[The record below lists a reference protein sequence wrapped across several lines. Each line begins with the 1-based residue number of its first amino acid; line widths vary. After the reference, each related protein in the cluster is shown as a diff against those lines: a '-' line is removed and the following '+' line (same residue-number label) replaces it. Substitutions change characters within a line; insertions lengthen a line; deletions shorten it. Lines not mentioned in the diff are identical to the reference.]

1 MTITDAVG
9 LLRARVEGYL
19 QEHFGTYS
27 VDDEGD
33 FHIDYESARVFV
45 CPRSWRGERTV
56 VLLFS
61 VTNVD
66 VDITPELTRFLVS
79 ENLNLLF
86 GHFAVNLAERQ
97 VWFAHTLLGDFLD
110 PDELVTALSSVAMAA
125 NKYDNIIQDRFGG
138 RLYTEVQ

>member
-1 MTITDAVG
+1 MTPADAVAA
-9 LLRARVEGYL
+9 LRARVEGLL
-19 QEHFGTYS
+19 QEHFGTYA
-27 VDDEGD
+27 VDPEGD
-33 FHIDYESARVFV
+33 FSIEYESARVFV
-45 CPRSWRGERTV
+45 CPRPWQEEKTV

-66 VDITPELTRFLVS
+66 IDVTPELTRFLLM

-86 GHFAVNLAERQ
+86 GHFAVNVAERQ

-110 PDELVTALSSVAMAA
+110 PEELVTALSTVAMAA

-138 RLYTEVQ
+138 RLYTEAS